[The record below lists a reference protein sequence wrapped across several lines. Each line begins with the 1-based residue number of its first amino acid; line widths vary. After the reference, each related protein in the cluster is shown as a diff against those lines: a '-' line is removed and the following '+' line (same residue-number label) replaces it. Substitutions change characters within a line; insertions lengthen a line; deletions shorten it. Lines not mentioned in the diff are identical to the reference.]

1 MFSSFISGRNAQLKR
16 SELSLNMK
24 AVISLPIIRFVGVT
38 IVALTIFA
46 SAVSFVVSR
55 PHIDVPAGVDLLAV
69 NGVVIIATDTMEEPD
84 KLGSFPKMR
93 AFFERQTLLASQLD
107 SQTVLVR
114 YQMPDGA
121 VTEEQRPIRSR
132 TLSDLPFVFWFQNG
146 VGLFAM
152 VLGAWVFSL
161 RRDAGVI
168 ALVVLSLG
176 LQISATAASV
186 YGARQLALPG
196 DLFAELSNIN
206 HLGTAIFGT
215 ALVCMFMV
223 FPRRIVPL
231 GWLSVPVT
239 LFGMFHLSD
248 ALHLTQNVMFPIAI
262 LCQLLSA
269 FVFALIQFRLSR
281 HEPVDRAGL
290 RWFMISTFVGCILF
304 TLLSVAPT
312 ALGMDGV
319 GVVSQGYAFG
329 FFSFMQVGLTLGVSR
344 FRLFALDRLS
354 YQIWLWIG
362 SAVLILAIDALL
374 LFWLRAQP
382 WASLAAALFI
392 GSFLY
397 FPLRQMLISRFV
409 TPRAASIVGKVPEVV
424 SVGLAPTRNTRA
436 EKWDD
441 LLHSIFKP
449 AARIEVLENP
459 PDHPRL
465 AENGLALEIPAVK
478 DLKGRRLR
486 YAALGRR
493 LFNSGDLEVVGTLSQ
508 MHTVVFE
515 SREAFETG
523 ANQER
528 ERIARDVH
536 DNIGAQLLGA
546 LHTPQENRKDALLRD
561 TLADLRTIVNEG
573 FQSSFPLWDILLD
586 LRNEMGDRVEVQGLT
601 LDWPI
606 SDAAMQQNPPVPYV
620 TINAL
625 RSIMRE
631 ITSNAL
637 KYAGART
644 ISVRLAVVD
653 GTLNLNTWDDGSGFD
668 EVATKVGNGLEN
680 IKNRTRALGGMC
692 MLTTSVSGTRF
703 DITLPLDS
711 VVAHPPLRGEDAI
724 A

>member
-1 MFSSFISGRNAQLKR
+1 
-16 SELSLNMK
+16 MK
-24 AVISLPIIRFVGVT
+24 TVIFLPIFRFVGVT
-38 IVALTIFA
+38 LVAFLIFA
-46 SAVSFVVSR
+46 SAVLFVTSR
-55 PHIDVPAGVDLLAV
+55 PHIDVPAGAELRSV
-69 NGVVIIATDTMEEPD
+69 NGIDIILTDTIEEPD
-84 KLGSFPKMR
+84 KLGSFAEMR
-93 AFFERQTLLASQLD
+93 AFFDRQSQFTALLDAE
-107 SQTVLVR
+107 TVLVS
-114 YQMPDGA
+114 YQTPGGTQ
-121 VTEEQRPIRSR
+121 TEEPRQIRSR
-132 TLSDLPFVFWFQNG
+132 ELSDLPFVFWFQNA

-152 VLGAWVFSL
+152 IIGAWVFSL

-168 ALVVLSLG
+168 ALVTLSFG
-176 LQISATAASV
+176 LQVSATSASV

-196 DLFAELSNIN
+196 DLFVHLSNIN
-206 HLGTAIFGT
+206 HLGAAIFGT

-231 GWLSVPVT
+231 GWLSLPVVV
-239 LFGMFHLSD
+239 FGLFHLSD
-248 ALHLTQNVMFPIAI
+248 TLHWTQAVLFPVAI
-262 LCQLLSA
+262 LCQLLVA
-269 FVFALIQFRLSR
+269 FVFGVIQFRLSR

-290 RWFMISTFVGCILF
+290 RWFLLSTFVGCILF

-312 ALGMDGV
+312 ALGMDGM
-319 GVVSQGYAFG
+319 GVISQGYAFG
-329 FFSFMQVGLTLGVSR
+329 FFSFMQVGLALGVSR

-362 SAVLILAIDALL
+362 AAILILAIDALL
-374 LFWLRAQP
+374 LFWLHAQP

-397 FPLRQMLISRFV
+397 FPLRQMLINRFM

-424 SVGLAPTRNTRA
+424 SVALAPTRNARA

-441 LLHSIFKP
+441 LLHNIFEP
-449 AARIEVLENP
+449 ASQIETLDTP
-459 PDHPRL
+459 PDQPQL
-465 AENGLALEIPAVK
+465 TENGLALEIPAIR
-478 DLKGRRLR
+478 DLNGRRLR

-493 LFNSGDLEVVGTLSQ
+493 LFNSSDLEVVGTLSQ

-523 ANQER
+523 VNQER

-573 FQSSFPLWDILLD
+573 FQSSFPLWDVLLD
-586 LRNEMGDRVEVQGLT
+586 LRIEMADRVELQGIT

-606 SDAAMQQNPPVPYV
+606 SDMAMQQNPMVPYV
-620 TINAL
+620 TINTM

-637 KYAGART
+637 KYALPQA
-644 ISVRLAVVD
+644 ISVRVAVMD
-653 GTLNLNTWDDGSGFD
+653 ATLTLNIWDDGSGFD
-668 EVATKVGNGLEN
+668 EVATKAGNGLEN
-680 IKNRTRALGGMC
+680 IKNRTEALGGTC
-692 MLTTSVSGTRF
+692 KLTTSVSGTRF
-703 DITLPLDS
+703 DFALPLDRVMAMS
-711 VVAHPPLRGEDAI
+711 PLNGEDGLA
-724 A
+724 